1 MSSDPS
7 TVVTLASRFIGSG
20 AGKLFFLMVVIDG
33 WASSIAL
40 VNLISRL
47 IHNLSQKGLF
57 PDMFSVVHF
66 HYQTPYLSAM
76 LVIGT
81 TMTVL
86 TVVIL
91 FEFGTMETI
100 FMYCADVG
108 GVLIQS
114 SYFIVMIAGSIKFKS
129 WEPIVAAMVPAIAII
144 GATLTS
150 EIISPGYLT
159 AFVIIIVTSIVI
171 FIVSMVSPKTL
182 IIESVGS
189 LLPSISEE
197 DDDFETLPLLGSE
210 EEEENN
216 VGIMSGIN

>member
-1 MSSDPS
+1 
-7 TVVTLASRFIGSG
+7 
-20 AGKLFFLMVVIDG
+20 MVVVDG

-57 PDMFSVVHF
+57 ADMFSVVHF

-129 WEPIVAAMVPAIAII
+129 WEPIVAAMVPVIAII

-150 EIISPGYLT
+150 EIISPGYIT

-182 IIESVGS
+182 IVESVGS

-197 DDDFETLPLLGSE
+197 EDDFDTLPLLGSE
-210 EEEENN
+210 EEDENN